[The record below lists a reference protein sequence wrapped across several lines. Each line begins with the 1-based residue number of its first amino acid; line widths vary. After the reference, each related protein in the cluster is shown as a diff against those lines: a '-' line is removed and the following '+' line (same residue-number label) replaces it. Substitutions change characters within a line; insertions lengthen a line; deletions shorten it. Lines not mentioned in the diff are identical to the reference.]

1 MKCQKIK
8 KIATQNL
15 VNQIKLNKIYKVIFF
30 KVKNKF
36 SNHQMKIFKAIKIL
50 IIKINKDC
58 PNLNNL
64 NYLN

>member
-8 KIATQNL
+8 KTVIWNL

-36 SNHQMKIFKAIKIL
+36 SNHQMKILKAIKTI

-58 PNLNNL
+58 LNLNNL
-64 NYLN
+64 NYLS